1 MGTHTCPS
9 IHKFLYHPVTQ
20 EMREEED
27 RKRAQS
33 IIRSQ
38 QGKIQVGDTQE
49 QNTIIISDSNF
60 DNFDNFIPA
69 DGNSLLS
76 SPWYRSKETL
86 LAMDYVII
94 QMIFL
99 QVISMS
105 YQGTY
110 IPADATVM
118 KGQAVPPDDDDEDDE
133 ESMDWWTK
141 YFASLD
147 TMIEVGLVVFFLLLI
162 TYTRYSQYPM

>member
-1 MGTHTCPS
+1 MVGTHTCPS

-38 QGKIQVGDTQE
+38 QGKIQVGNTQE

-60 DNFDNFIPA
+60 DSFDHFIPA

-76 SPWYRSKETL
+76 SPWRRSKETL
-86 LAMDYVII
+86 LALDYVII
-94 QMIFL
+94 PMI
-99 QVISMS
+99 I
-105 YQGTY
+105 
-110 IPADATVM
+110 
-118 KGQAVPPDDDDEDDE
+118 
-133 ESMDWWTK
+133 
-141 YFASLD
+141 
-147 TMIEVGLVVFFLLLI
+147 
-162 TYTRYSQYPM
+162 